1 MPDIRLPE
9 ATLIDIKRISK
20 DYQKKWQARIN
31 YSELFDIAKKE
42 KQYNAHQK
50 HKKDKAGA
58 ASSVEP

>member
-42 KQYNAHQK
+42 KNIMLLHLLLLTTNIL
-50 HKKDKAGA
+50 
-58 ASSVEP
+58 